1 MIGRDDLSSRD
12 LEAEFEKLGPWI
24 YKFRVQ
30 GADYG
35 GGISAVG
42 DERLAQFFQF
52 APEARTI
59 LELGSLEGAQT
70 MLLAARRSVRR
81 VLAIEGRAVNIRK
94 AIFIQGLLDIRNV
107 AFVHANLEETDLA
120 AFGTFDAVFCSGLL
134 YHLPQPWKL
143 IAQLPRLAPKLF
155 LWTHYADD
163 SHAEVLQ
170 HGLRGQIHPEGGA
183 DEPLSGLSDT
193 AFWPTLESLIKLLTT
208 SGYQTIHVIQNDLEH
223 SNAPAVTIAAT
234 SGRDASRR

>member
-1 MIGRDDLSSRD
+1 MIDREHLVSGDLKG
-12 LEAEFEKLGPWI
+12 EFEKLGPWI

-30 GADYG
+30 GDDYG

-70 MLLAARRSVRR
+70 MLLAARRSVRQ
-81 VLAIEGRAVNIRK
+81 VLAIEGRSANIRK
-94 AIFIQGLLDIRNV
+94 AIFIQGLLDVRNV
-107 AFVHANLEETDLA
+107 RFVQANLEETDLA

-143 IAQLPRLAPKLF
+143 IAQLPRLASKLF

-163 SHAEVLQ
+163 SQAEVLQ
-170 HGLRGQIHPEGGA
+170 EGLRGKIHAEGGA
-183 DEPLSGLSDT
+183 DEPLSGLSET
-193 AFWPTLESLIKLLTT
+193 AFWPTLGSLIKLLTT
-208 SGYQTIHVIQNDLEH
+208 SGYQAIQVVHNDLEH
-223 SNAPAVTIAAT
+223 PNAPAVTIAAT
-234 SGRDASRR
+234 TAK